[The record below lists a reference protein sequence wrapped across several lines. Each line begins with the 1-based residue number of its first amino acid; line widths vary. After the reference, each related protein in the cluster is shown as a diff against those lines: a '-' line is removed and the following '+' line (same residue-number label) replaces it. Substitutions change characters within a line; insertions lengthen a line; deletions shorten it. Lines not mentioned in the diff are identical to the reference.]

1 MIRSNTHFLHA
12 GMYYLR
18 TKAAAAAIQFTVDKS
33 KLQAAN
39 GEKNGT
45 EANGAN
51 GSNGDAEVDKATE
64 NMATLV
70 CSINNRDDCLSCG
83 S

>member
-1 MIRSNTHFLHA
+1 
-12 GMYYLR
+12 MYYLR

-51 GSNGDAEVDKATE
+51 GANGSNGDAEVDKATE

>member
-1 MIRSNTHFLHA
+1 
-12 GMYYLR
+12 MYYLR

-33 KLQAAN
+33 KLKAAN
-39 GEKNGT
+39 GEKNGAA
-45 EANGAN
+45 EANGGN
-51 GSNGDAEVDKATE
+51 GAANGDAEVDKVAD

-70 CSINNRDDCLSCG
+70 CSINNRDDCVSCG